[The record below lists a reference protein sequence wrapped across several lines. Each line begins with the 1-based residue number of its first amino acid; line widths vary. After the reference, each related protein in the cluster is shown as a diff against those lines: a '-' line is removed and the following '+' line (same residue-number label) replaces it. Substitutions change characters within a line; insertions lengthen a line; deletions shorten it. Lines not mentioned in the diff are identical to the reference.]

1 MPTQKRRYRSY
12 IQLFIPTKDKNGKK
26 LSTATV
32 KDWQQ
37 QAESLFQQ
45 HVGGYYVSPV
55 YRISGAFL
63 SAGGEWIKEPN
74 YILKA
79 YAPAT
84 DCRNLLRAL
93 EHDLIPRMGVGMEQE
108 SIAVESSLKGLAIY
122 DIE

>member
-12 IQLFIPTKDKNGKK
+12 VQLFIPTRDKDGKK

-55 YRISGAFL
+55 YCIAGAFH
-63 SAGGEWIKEPN
+63 SAGGEWIK
-74 YILKA
+74 
-79 YAPAT
+79 
-84 DCRNLLRAL
+84 
-93 EHDLIPRMGVGMEQE
+93 DLTTFSRRMRQQP
-108 SIAVESSLKGLAIY
+108 IAAISY
-122 DIE
+122 GP